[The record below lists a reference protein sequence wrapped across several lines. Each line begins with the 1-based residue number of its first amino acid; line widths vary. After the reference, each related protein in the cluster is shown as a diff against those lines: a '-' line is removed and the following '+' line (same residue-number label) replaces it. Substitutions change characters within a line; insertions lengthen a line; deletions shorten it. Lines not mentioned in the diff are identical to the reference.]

1 MNDLIYAL
9 ATPVG
14 GAIAVVRLSG
24 TGAKKLLYTVFTGRG
39 APREMAYGRI
49 VNEAGE
55 PLDQAMAAFFPAPRS
70 YTGED
75 MAELYLH
82 GGQTTVRRVL
92 ALLGRHARGARPG
105 EFTERAFLN
114 GKLDLAQ
121 AEAVMDLINAGAE
134 RSANSALA
142 QLTGRL
148 SERIAAVE
156 AQLLDALSGLEAAID
171 YPEELEDDVTSALPG
186 VLAATEAELAA
197 LIGAGLSGRVL
208 REGARVALIAGPS
221 SSGKTTFAHR
231 LIIALRAL
239 GLRPMK
245 LSLDD
250 YYRDRA
256 ELPLEEDGR
265 PDLERLDTLDVPLL
279 DEHLVRLLQGEAV
292 EAPEFDFV
300 RGVRAERTHTIRVA
314 ADQPIVIEGIHG
326 LNDMLTEAIPAKQ
339 KRKIYISAL
348 TQLNMDDYTPIP
360 SSDNRLYRRIVR
372 DMQFRGKS
380 AEESL
385 LLWPSVRK
393 GEAKN
398 IFAFQENAD
407 YYFNSAMLYELAA
420 LRKLVEPALAA
431 IESNSP
437 VYLEAKRLLR
447 FIQYF
452 LPMDDRYIPNDS
464 ILQEFLGGSIFNI

>member
-186 VLAATEAELAA
+186 VLAAAEAELAA

-208 REGARVALIAGPS
+208 REGARVALIGRPNAGKS
-221 SSGKTTFAHR
+221 SLLNALAGAERAIVTQFAGTT
-231 LIIALRAL
+231 
-239 GLRPMK
+239 
-245 LSLDD
+245 
-250 YYRDRA
+250 RDV
-256 ELPLEEDGR
+256 LEEAVSMDGIPVTLFDTAGIR
-265 PDLERLDTLDVPLL
+265 AADDPVERI
-279 DEHLVRLLQGEAV
+279 GV
-292 EAPEFDFV
+292 ERA
-300 RGVRAERTHTIRVA
+300 RRAAERADLLLLCFDA
-314 ADQPIVIEGIHG
+314 AAPLSEEDEALLAETAGRSRLAVCCKGDLPALWEAETLSPYGIE
-326 LNDMLTEAIPAKQ
+326 
-339 KRKIYISAL
+339 AL
-348 TQLNMDDYTPIP
+348 A
-360 SSDNRLYRRIVR
+360 V
-372 DMQFRGKS
+372 S
-380 AEESL
+380 AET
-385 LLWPSVRK
+385 
-393 GEAKN
+393 GEG
-398 IFAFQENAD
+398 
-407 YYFNSAMLYELAA
+407 LAA
-420 LRKLVEPALAA
+420 LRRAIAASIAPAAESALVTNARHIEALQRAAASVSDAEKSAGGTEPELVATDLREALAA
-431 IESNSP
+431 LGQITGREASADLIE
-437 VYLEAKRLLR
+437 R
-447 FIQYF
+447 
-452 LPMDDRYIPNDS
+452 
-464 ILQEFLGGSIFNI
+464 IFSKFCVGK

>member
-186 VLAATEAELAA
+186 VLAAAEAELAA

-208 REGARVALIAGPS
+208 REGARVALIGRPNAGKS
-221 SSGKTTFAHR
+221 SLLNALAGAERAIVTQFAGTT
-231 LIIALRAL
+231 
-239 GLRPMK
+239 
-245 LSLDD
+245 
-250 YYRDRA
+250 RDV
-256 ELPLEEDGR
+256 LEEAVSMDGIPVTLFDTAGIR
-265 PDLERLDTLDVPLL
+265 AADDPVERI
-279 DEHLVRLLQGEAV
+279 GV
-292 EAPEFDFV
+292 ERA
-300 RGVRAERTHTIRVA
+300 RRAAERADLLLLCFDA
-314 ADQPIVIEGIHG
+314 AAPLSEEDEALLAETAGRSRLAVCCKGDLPALWEAEALSPYGIE
-326 LNDMLTEAIPAKQ
+326 
-339 KRKIYISAL
+339 AL
-348 TQLNMDDYTPIP
+348 A
-360 SSDNRLYRRIVR
+360 V
-372 DMQFRGKS
+372 S
-380 AEESL
+380 AET
-385 LLWPSVRK
+385 
-393 GEAKN
+393 GEG
-398 IFAFQENAD
+398 
-407 YYFNSAMLYELAA
+407 LAA
-420 LRKLVEPALAA
+420 LRRAIAARIAPAAESALVTNARHIEALQRATASVSDAEKSAGGTEPELVATDLREALAA
-431 IESNSP
+431 LGQITGREASADLIE
-437 VYLEAKRLLR
+437 R
-447 FIQYF
+447 
-452 LPMDDRYIPNDS
+452 
-464 ILQEFLGGSIFNI
+464 IFSKFCVGK

>member
-186 VLAATEAELAA
+186 VLAAAEAELAA

-208 REGARVALIAGPS
+208 REGARVALIGRPNAGKS
-221 SSGKTTFAHR
+221 SLLNALAGAERAIVTQFAGTT
-231 LIIALRAL
+231 
-239 GLRPMK
+239 
-245 LSLDD
+245 
-250 YYRDRA
+250 RDV
-256 ELPLEEDGR
+256 LEEAVSMDGIPVTLFDTAGIR
-265 PDLERLDTLDVPLL
+265 AADDPVERI
-279 DEHLVRLLQGEAV
+279 GV
-292 EAPEFDFV
+292 ERA
-300 RGVRAERTHTIRVA
+300 RRAAERADLLLLCFDA
-314 ADQPIVIEGIHG
+314 AAPLSEEDEALLAETAGRSRLAVCCKGDLPALWEAEALSPYGIE
-326 LNDMLTEAIPAKQ
+326 
-339 KRKIYISAL
+339 AL
-348 TQLNMDDYTPIP
+348 A
-360 SSDNRLYRRIVR
+360 V
-372 DMQFRGKS
+372 S
-380 AEESL
+380 AET
-385 LLWPSVRK
+385 
-393 GEAKN
+393 GEG
-398 IFAFQENAD
+398 
-407 YYFNSAMLYELAA
+407 LAA
-420 LRKLVEPALAA
+420 LRRAIAARIAPAAESALVTNARHIEALQRAAASVSDAEKSAGGTEPELVATDLREAIAALGQITGREASA
-431 IESNSP
+431 DLIE
-437 VYLEAKRLLR
+437 R
-447 FIQYF
+447 
-452 LPMDDRYIPNDS
+452 
-464 ILQEFLGGSIFNI
+464 IFSKFCVGK

>member
-24 TGAKKLLYTVFTGRG
+24 TGAKKLLCTVFTGRG

-55 PLDQAMAAFFPAPRS
+55 PLDQVMAAFFPAPRS

-186 VLAATEAELAA
+186 VLAAAEAELAA

-208 REGARVALIAGPS
+208 REGARVALIGRPNAGKS
-221 SSGKTTFAHR
+221 SLLNALAGAERAIVTQFAGTT
-231 LIIALRAL
+231 
-239 GLRPMK
+239 
-245 LSLDD
+245 
-250 YYRDRA
+250 RDV
-256 ELPLEEDGR
+256 LEEAVSMDGIPVTLFDTAGIR
-265 PDLERLDTLDVPLL
+265 AADDPVERI
-279 DEHLVRLLQGEAV
+279 GV
-292 EAPEFDFV
+292 ERA
-300 RGVRAERTHTIRVA
+300 RRAAERADLLLLCFDA
-314 ADQPIVIEGIHG
+314 AAPLSEEDEALLAETAGRSRLAVCCKGDLPALWEAEALSPYGIE
-326 LNDMLTEAIPAKQ
+326 
-339 KRKIYISAL
+339 AL
-348 TQLNMDDYTPIP
+348 A
-360 SSDNRLYRRIVR
+360 V
-372 DMQFRGKS
+372 S
-380 AEESL
+380 AET
-385 LLWPSVRK
+385 
-393 GEAKN
+393 GEG
-398 IFAFQENAD
+398 
-407 YYFNSAMLYELAA
+407 LAA
-420 LRKLVEPALAA
+420 LRRAIAARIAPAAESALVTNARHIEALQRAAASVSDAEKSAGGTEPELVATDLREALAA
-431 IESNSP
+431 LGQITGREASADLIE
-437 VYLEAKRLLR
+437 R
-447 FIQYF
+447 
-452 LPMDDRYIPNDS
+452 
-464 ILQEFLGGSIFNI
+464 IFSKFCVGK

>member
-186 VLAATEAELAA
+186 VLAAAEAELAA
-197 LIGAGLSGRVL
+197 LIGTGLSGRVL
-208 REGARVALIAGPS
+208 REGARVALIGRPNAGKS
-221 SSGKTTFAHR
+221 SLLNALAGAERAIVTQFAGTT
-231 LIIALRAL
+231 
-239 GLRPMK
+239 
-245 LSLDD
+245 
-250 YYRDRA
+250 RDV
-256 ELPLEEDGR
+256 LEEAVSMDGIPVTLFDTAGIR
-265 PDLERLDTLDVPLL
+265 AADDPVERI
-279 DEHLVRLLQGEAV
+279 GV
-292 EAPEFDFV
+292 ERA
-300 RGVRAERTHTIRVA
+300 RRAAERADLLLLCFDA
-314 ADQPIVIEGIHG
+314 AAPLSEEDEALLAETAGRSRLAVCCKGDLPALWEAEALSPYGIE
-326 LNDMLTEAIPAKQ
+326 
-339 KRKIYISAL
+339 AL
-348 TQLNMDDYTPIP
+348 A
-360 SSDNRLYRRIVR
+360 V
-372 DMQFRGKS
+372 S
-380 AEESL
+380 AET
-385 LLWPSVRK
+385 
-393 GEAKN
+393 GEG
-398 IFAFQENAD
+398 
-407 YYFNSAMLYELAA
+407 LAA
-420 LRKLVEPALAA
+420 LRRAIAARIAPAAESALVTNARHIEALQRAAASVSDAEKSAGGTEPELVATDLREALAA
-431 IESNSP
+431 LGQITGREASADLIE
-437 VYLEAKRLLR
+437 R
-447 FIQYF
+447 
-452 LPMDDRYIPNDS
+452 
-464 ILQEFLGGSIFNI
+464 IFSKFCVGK

>member
-92 ALLGRHARGARPG
+92 ALLGRQARGARPG

-186 VLAATEAELAA
+186 VLAAAEAELAA
-197 LIGAGLSGRVL
+197 LIGTGLSGRVL
-208 REGARVALIAGPS
+208 REGARVALIGRPNAGKS
-221 SSGKTTFAHR
+221 SLLNALAGAERAIVTQFAGTT
-231 LIIALRAL
+231 
-239 GLRPMK
+239 
-245 LSLDD
+245 
-250 YYRDRA
+250 RDV
-256 ELPLEEDGR
+256 LEEAVSMDGIPVTLFDTAGIR
-265 PDLERLDTLDVPLL
+265 AADDPVERIGVERARRAAERADLLLLCFDAAAPLSEEDEALLAETAGRSRLAVCCKGDLPALWEAEAL
-279 DEHLVRLLQGEAV
+279 SPYGIEAV
-292 EAPEFDFV
+292 AV
-300 RGVRAERTHTIRVA
+300 
-314 ADQPIVIEGIHG
+314 
-326 LNDMLTEAIPAKQ
+326 
-339 KRKIYISAL
+339 
-348 TQLNMDDYTPIP
+348 
-360 SSDNRLYRRIVR
+360 
-372 DMQFRGKS
+372 S
-380 AEESL
+380 AET
-385 LLWPSVRK
+385 
-393 GEAKN
+393 GEG
-398 IFAFQENAD
+398 
-407 YYFNSAMLYELAA
+407 LAA
-420 LRKLVEPALAA
+420 LRRAIAARIAPAAESALVTNARHIEALQRAAASVADAEKSAGGTEPELVATDLREALAA
-431 IESNSP
+431 LGQITGREASADLIE
-437 VYLEAKRLLR
+437 R
-447 FIQYF
+447 
-452 LPMDDRYIPNDS
+452 
-464 ILQEFLGGSIFNI
+464 IFSKFCVGK

>member
-24 TGAKKLLYTVFTGRG
+24 TGAKELLHTVFTGCG

-186 VLAATEAELAA
+186 VLAAAEAELAA
-197 LIGAGLSGRVL
+197 LIGRPNAGKSSLL
-208 REGARVALIAGPS
+208 NALAGAERAIVTQFAG
-221 SSGKTTFAHR
+221 TT
-231 LIIALRAL
+231 
-239 GLRPMK
+239 
-245 LSLDD
+245 
-250 YYRDRA
+250 RDV
-256 ELPLEEDGR
+256 LEEAVSMDGIPVTLFDTAGIR
-265 PDLERLDTLDVPLL
+265 AADDPVERIGVERARRAAERADLLLLCFDAAAPLSEEDEALLAETAGRSRLAVCCKGDLPALWEAEAL
-279 DEHLVRLLQGEAV
+279 SPYGIEAV
-292 EAPEFDFV
+292 AV
-300 RGVRAERTHTIRVA
+300 
-314 ADQPIVIEGIHG
+314 
-326 LNDMLTEAIPAKQ
+326 
-339 KRKIYISAL
+339 
-348 TQLNMDDYTPIP
+348 
-360 SSDNRLYRRIVR
+360 
-372 DMQFRGKS
+372 S
-380 AEESL
+380 AET
-385 LLWPSVRK
+385 
-393 GEAKN
+393 GEG
-398 IFAFQENAD
+398 
-407 YYFNSAMLYELAA
+407 LAA
-420 LRKLVEPALAA
+420 LRRAIAARIAPAAESALVTNARHIEALQRAAASVADAEKSAGGTEPALVATDLREALAA
-431 IESNSP
+431 LGQITGREASADLIE
-437 VYLEAKRLLR
+437 R
-447 FIQYF
+447 
-452 LPMDDRYIPNDS
+452 
-464 ILQEFLGGSIFNI
+464 IFSKFCVGK

>member
-1 MNDLIYAL
+1 VNDLIYAL

-186 VLAATEAELAA
+186 VLAAAEAELAA

-208 REGARVALIAGPS
+208 REGARVALIGRPNAGKS
-221 SSGKTTFAHR
+221 SLLNALAGAERAIVTQFAGTT
-231 LIIALRAL
+231 
-239 GLRPMK
+239 
-245 LSLDD
+245 
-250 YYRDRA
+250 RDV
-256 ELPLEEDGR
+256 LEEAVSMDGIPVTLFDTAGIR
-265 PDLERLDTLDVPLL
+265 AADDPVERI
-279 DEHLVRLLQGEAV
+279 GV
-292 EAPEFDFV
+292 ERA
-300 RGVRAERTHTIRVA
+300 RRAAERADLLLLCFDA
-314 ADQPIVIEGIHG
+314 AAPLSEEDEALLAETAGRSRLAVCCKGDLPALWEAEALSPYGIE
-326 LNDMLTEAIPAKQ
+326 
-339 KRKIYISAL
+339 AL
-348 TQLNMDDYTPIP
+348 A
-360 SSDNRLYRRIVR
+360 V
-372 DMQFRGKS
+372 S
-380 AEESL
+380 AET
-385 LLWPSVRK
+385 
-393 GEAKN
+393 GEG
-398 IFAFQENAD
+398 
-407 YYFNSAMLYELAA
+407 LAA
-420 LRKLVEPALAA
+420 LRRAIAASIAPAAESALVTNARHIEALQRAAASVSDAEKSAGGTEPELVATDLREALAA
-431 IESNSP
+431 LGQITGREASADLIE
-437 VYLEAKRLLR
+437 R
-447 FIQYF
+447 
-452 LPMDDRYIPNDS
+452 
-464 ILQEFLGGSIFNI
+464 IFSKFCVGK

>member
-24 TGAKKLLYTVFTGRG
+24 TGAKELLHTVFTGRG

-186 VLAATEAELAA
+186 VLAAAEAELAA

-208 REGARVALIAGPS
+208 REGARVALIGRPNAGKS
-221 SSGKTTFAHR
+221 SLLNALAGAERAIVTQFAGTT
-231 LIIALRAL
+231 
-239 GLRPMK
+239 
-245 LSLDD
+245 
-250 YYRDRA
+250 RDV
-256 ELPLEEDGR
+256 LEEAVSMDGIPVTLFDTAGIRAADDPVERIGVER
-265 PDLERLDTLDVPLL
+265 PLSEEDEALLAETAGRSRLAVCCKDDLPALWEAEALSPY
-279 DEHLVRLLQGEAV
+279 GIEAV
-292 EAPEFDFV
+292 AV
-300 RGVRAERTHTIRVA
+300 
-314 ADQPIVIEGIHG
+314 
-326 LNDMLTEAIPAKQ
+326 
-339 KRKIYISAL
+339 
-348 TQLNMDDYTPIP
+348 
-360 SSDNRLYRRIVR
+360 
-372 DMQFRGKS
+372 S
-380 AEESL
+380 AET
-385 LLWPSVRK
+385 
-393 GEAKN
+393 GEG
-398 IFAFQENAD
+398 
-407 YYFNSAMLYELAA
+407 LAA
-420 LRKLVEPALAA
+420 LRRAIAARIAPAAESALVTNARHIEALQRAAASVADAEKSAGGTEPELVATDLREALAA
-431 IESNSP
+431 LGQITGREASADLIE
-437 VYLEAKRLLR
+437 R
-447 FIQYF
+447 
-452 LPMDDRYIPNDS
+452 
-464 ILQEFLGGSIFNI
+464 IFSKFCVGK

>member
-186 VLAATEAELAA
+186 VLAAAEAELAA

-208 REGARVALIAGPS
+208 REGARVVLIGRPNAGKSSLLNALAGAERAIVTQFA
-221 SSGKTTFAHR
+221 GTT
-231 LIIALRAL
+231 
-239 GLRPMK
+239 
-245 LSLDD
+245 
-250 YYRDRA
+250 RDV
-256 ELPLEEDGR
+256 LEEAVSMDGIPVTLFDTAGIR
-265 PDLERLDTLDVPLL
+265 AADDPVERI
-279 DEHLVRLLQGEAV
+279 GV
-292 EAPEFDFV
+292 ERA
-300 RGVRAERTHTIRVA
+300 RRAAERADLLLLCFDA
-314 ADQPIVIEGIHG
+314 AAPLSEEDEALLAETAGRSRLAVCCKGDLPALWEAEALSPYGIE
-326 LNDMLTEAIPAKQ
+326 
-339 KRKIYISAL
+339 AL
-348 TQLNMDDYTPIP
+348 A
-360 SSDNRLYRRIVR
+360 V
-372 DMQFRGKS
+372 S
-380 AEESL
+380 AET
-385 LLWPSVRK
+385 
-393 GEAKN
+393 GEG
-398 IFAFQENAD
+398 
-407 YYFNSAMLYELAA
+407 LAA
-420 LRKLVEPALAA
+420 LRRAIAARIAPAAESALVTNARHIEALQRAAASVADAEKSAGGTEPELVATDLREALAA
-431 IESNSP
+431 LGQITGREASADLIE
-437 VYLEAKRLLR
+437 R
-447 FIQYF
+447 
-452 LPMDDRYIPNDS
+452 
-464 ILQEFLGGSIFNI
+464 IFSKFCVGK

>member
-1 MNDLIYAL
+1 VNDLIYAL

-156 AQLLDALSGLEAAID
+156 AQLLDALSGLETAID

-186 VLAATEAELAA
+186 VLAAAEAELAA

-208 REGARVALIAGPS
+208 REGARVALIGRPNAGKS
-221 SSGKTTFAHR
+221 SLLNALAGAERAIVTQFAGTT
-231 LIIALRAL
+231 
-239 GLRPMK
+239 
-245 LSLDD
+245 
-250 YYRDRA
+250 RDV
-256 ELPLEEDGR
+256 LEEAVSMDGIPVTLFDTAGIR
-265 PDLERLDTLDVPLL
+265 AADDPVERI
-279 DEHLVRLLQGEAV
+279 GV
-292 EAPEFDFV
+292 ERA
-300 RGVRAERTHTIRVA
+300 RRAAERADLLLLCFDA
-314 ADQPIVIEGIHG
+314 AAPLSEEDEALLAETAGRSRLAVCCKGDLPALWEAEALSPYGIE
-326 LNDMLTEAIPAKQ
+326 
-339 KRKIYISAL
+339 AL
-348 TQLNMDDYTPIP
+348 A
-360 SSDNRLYRRIVR
+360 V
-372 DMQFRGKS
+372 S
-380 AEESL
+380 AET
-385 LLWPSVRK
+385 
-393 GEAKN
+393 GEG
-398 IFAFQENAD
+398 
-407 YYFNSAMLYELAA
+407 LAA
-420 LRKLVEPALAA
+420 LRRAIAARIAPAAESALVTNARHIEALQRAAASVSDAEKSAGGTEPELVATDLREALAA
-431 IESNSP
+431 LGQITGREASADLIE
-437 VYLEAKRLLR
+437 R
-447 FIQYF
+447 
-452 LPMDDRYIPNDS
+452 
-464 ILQEFLGGSIFNI
+464 IFSKFCVGK

>member
-92 ALLGRHARGARPG
+92 ALLGHHARGARPG

-186 VLAATEAELAA
+186 VLAAAEAELAA

-208 REGARVALIAGPS
+208 REGARVALIGRPNAGKS
-221 SSGKTTFAHR
+221 SLLNALAGAERAIVTQFAGTT
-231 LIIALRAL
+231 
-239 GLRPMK
+239 
-245 LSLDD
+245 
-250 YYRDRA
+250 RDV
-256 ELPLEEDGR
+256 LEEAVSMDGIPVTLFDTAGIR
-265 PDLERLDTLDVPLL
+265 AADDPVERI
-279 DEHLVRLLQGEAV
+279 GV
-292 EAPEFDFV
+292 ERA
-300 RGVRAERTHTIRVA
+300 RRAAERADLLLLCFDA
-314 ADQPIVIEGIHG
+314 AAPLSEEDEALLAETAGRSRLAVCCKGDLPALWEAEALSPYGIE
-326 LNDMLTEAIPAKQ
+326 
-339 KRKIYISAL
+339 AL
-348 TQLNMDDYTPIP
+348 A
-360 SSDNRLYRRIVR
+360 V
-372 DMQFRGKS
+372 S
-380 AEESL
+380 AET
-385 LLWPSVRK
+385 
-393 GEAKN
+393 GEG
-398 IFAFQENAD
+398 
-407 YYFNSAMLYELAA
+407 LAA
-420 LRKLVEPALAA
+420 LRRAIAARIAPAAESALVTNARHIEALQRAAASVSDAEKSAGGTEPELVATDLREALAA
-431 IESNSP
+431 LGQITGREASADLIE
-437 VYLEAKRLLR
+437 R
-447 FIQYF
+447 
-452 LPMDDRYIPNDS
+452 
-464 ILQEFLGGSIFNI
+464 IFSKFCVGK

>member
-1 MNDLIYAL
+1 VNDLIYAL

-208 REGARVALIAGPS
+208 REGARVALIGRPNAGKS
-221 SSGKTTFAHR
+221 SLLNALAGAERAIVTQFAGTT
-231 LIIALRAL
+231 
-239 GLRPMK
+239 
-245 LSLDD
+245 
-250 YYRDRA
+250 RDV
-256 ELPLEEDGR
+256 LEEAVSMDGIPVTLFDTAGIR
-265 PDLERLDTLDVPLL
+265 AADDPVERI
-279 DEHLVRLLQGEAV
+279 GV
-292 EAPEFDFV
+292 ERA
-300 RGVRAERTHTIRVA
+300 RRAAERADLLLLCFDA
-314 ADQPIVIEGIHG
+314 AAPLSEEDEALLAETAGRSRLAVCCKGDLPALWEAEALSPYGIE
-326 LNDMLTEAIPAKQ
+326 
-339 KRKIYISAL
+339 AL
-348 TQLNMDDYTPIP
+348 A
-360 SSDNRLYRRIVR
+360 V
-372 DMQFRGKS
+372 S
-380 AEESL
+380 AET
-385 LLWPSVRK
+385 
-393 GEAKN
+393 GEG
-398 IFAFQENAD
+398 
-407 YYFNSAMLYELAA
+407 LAA
-420 LRKLVEPALAA
+420 LRRAIAARIAPAAESALVTNARHIEALQRAAASVSDAEKSAGGTEPELVATDLREALAA
-431 IESNSP
+431 LGQITGREASADLIE
-437 VYLEAKRLLR
+437 R
-447 FIQYF
+447 
-452 LPMDDRYIPNDS
+452 
-464 ILQEFLGGSIFNI
+464 IFSKFCVGK

>member
-208 REGARVALIAGPS
+208 REGARVALIGRPNAGKS
-221 SSGKTTFAHR
+221 SLLNALAGAERAIVTQFAGTT
-231 LIIALRAL
+231 
-239 GLRPMK
+239 
-245 LSLDD
+245 
-250 YYRDRA
+250 RDV
-256 ELPLEEDGR
+256 LEEAVSMDGIPVTLFDTAGIR
-265 PDLERLDTLDVPLL
+265 AADDPVERI
-279 DEHLVRLLQGEAV
+279 GV
-292 EAPEFDFV
+292 ERA
-300 RGVRAERTHTIRVA
+300 RRAAERADLLLLCFDA
-314 ADQPIVIEGIHG
+314 AAPLSEEDEALLAETAGRSRLAVCCKGDLPALWEAEALSPYGIE
-326 LNDMLTEAIPAKQ
+326 
-339 KRKIYISAL
+339 AL
-348 TQLNMDDYTPIP
+348 A
-360 SSDNRLYRRIVR
+360 V
-372 DMQFRGKS
+372 S
-380 AEESL
+380 AET
-385 LLWPSVRK
+385 
-393 GEAKN
+393 GEG
-398 IFAFQENAD
+398 
-407 YYFNSAMLYELAA
+407 LAA
-420 LRKLVEPALAA
+420 LRRAIAASIAPAAESALVTNARHIEALQRAAASVSDAEKSAGGTEPELVATDLREALAA
-431 IESNSP
+431 LGQITGREASADLIE
-437 VYLEAKRLLR
+437 R
-447 FIQYF
+447 
-452 LPMDDRYIPNDS
+452 
-464 ILQEFLGGSIFNI
+464 IFSKFCVGK

>member
-186 VLAATEAELAA
+186 VLAAAEAELAA

-208 REGARVALIAGPS
+208 REGARVALIGRPNAGKS
-221 SSGKTTFAHR
+221 SLLNALAGAERAIVTQFAGTT
-231 LIIALRAL
+231 
-239 GLRPMK
+239 
-245 LSLDD
+245 
-250 YYRDRA
+250 RDV
-256 ELPLEEDGR
+256 LEEAVSMDGIPVTLFDTAGIR
-265 PDLERLDTLDVPLL
+265 AADDPVERIGVERARRAAERADLLLLCFDAAAPLSEEDEALLAEILKDLEGDAT
-279 DEHLVRLLQGEAV
+279 
-292 EAPEFDFV
+292 
-300 RGVRAERTHTIRVA
+300 
-314 ADQPIVIEGIHG
+314 
-326 LNDMLTEAIPAKQ
+326 
-339 KRKIYISAL
+339 
-348 TQLNMDDYTPIP
+348 
-360 SSDNRLYRRIVR
+360 
-372 DMQFRGKS
+372 
-380 AEESL
+380 
-385 LLWPSVRK
+385 
-393 GEAKN
+393 
-398 IFAFQENAD
+398 
-407 YYFNSAMLYELAA
+407 
-420 LRKLVEPALAA
+420 
-431 IESNSP
+431 
-437 VYLEAKRLLR
+437 
-447 FIQYF
+447 
-452 LPMDDRYIPNDS
+452 
-464 ILQEFLGGSIFNI
+464 

>member
-148 SERIAAVE
+148 SERIAALE

-186 VLAATEAELAA
+186 VLAAAEAELAA

-208 REGARVALIAGPS
+208 REGARVALIGRPNAGKS
-221 SSGKTTFAHR
+221 SLLNALAGAERAIVTQFAGTT
-231 LIIALRAL
+231 
-239 GLRPMK
+239 
-245 LSLDD
+245 
-250 YYRDRA
+250 RDV
-256 ELPLEEDGR
+256 LEEAVSMDGIPVTLFDTAGIR
-265 PDLERLDTLDVPLL
+265 AADDPVERI
-279 DEHLVRLLQGEAV
+279 GV
-292 EAPEFDFV
+292 ERA
-300 RGVRAERTHTIRVA
+300 RRAAERADLLLLCFDA
-314 ADQPIVIEGIHG
+314 AAPLSEEDEALLAETAGRSRLAVCCKGDLPALWEAEALSPYGIE
-326 LNDMLTEAIPAKQ
+326 
-339 KRKIYISAL
+339 AL
-348 TQLNMDDYTPIP
+348 A
-360 SSDNRLYRRIVR
+360 V
-372 DMQFRGKS
+372 S
-380 AEESL
+380 AET
-385 LLWPSVRK
+385 
-393 GEAKN
+393 GEG
-398 IFAFQENAD
+398 
-407 YYFNSAMLYELAA
+407 LAA
-420 LRKLVEPALAA
+420 LRRAIAASIAPAAESALVTNARHIEALQRAAASVSDAEKSAGGTEPELVATDLREALAA
-431 IESNSP
+431 LGQITGREASADLIE
-437 VYLEAKRLLR
+437 R
-447 FIQYF
+447 
-452 LPMDDRYIPNDS
+452 
-464 ILQEFLGGSIFNI
+464 IFSKFCVGK

>member
-24 TGAKKLLYTVFTGRG
+24 TGAKELLHTVFTGRG

-186 VLAATEAELAA
+186 VLAAAEAELAA
-197 LIGAGLSGRVL
+197 LIGRPNAGKSSLL
-208 REGARVALIAGPS
+208 NALAGAERAIVTPFAG
-221 SSGKTTFAHR
+221 TT
-231 LIIALRAL
+231 
-239 GLRPMK
+239 
-245 LSLDD
+245 
-250 YYRDRA
+250 RDV
-256 ELPLEEDGR
+256 LEEAVSMDGIPVTLFDTAGIR
-265 PDLERLDTLDVPLL
+265 AADDPVERIGVERARRAAERADLLLLCFDAAAPLSEEDEALLAETAGRSRLAVCCKDDLPALWEAEAL
-279 DEHLVRLLQGEAV
+279 SPYGIEAV
-292 EAPEFDFV
+292 AV
-300 RGVRAERTHTIRVA
+300 
-314 ADQPIVIEGIHG
+314 
-326 LNDMLTEAIPAKQ
+326 
-339 KRKIYISAL
+339 
-348 TQLNMDDYTPIP
+348 
-360 SSDNRLYRRIVR
+360 
-372 DMQFRGKS
+372 S
-380 AEESL
+380 AET
-385 LLWPSVRK
+385 
-393 GEAKN
+393 GEG
-398 IFAFQENAD
+398 
-407 YYFNSAMLYELAA
+407 LAA
-420 LRKLVEPALAA
+420 LRRAIAARIAPAAESALVTNARHIEALQRAAASVADAEKSAGGTEPELVATDLREALAA
-431 IESNSP
+431 LGQITGREASADLIE
-437 VYLEAKRLLR
+437 R
-447 FIQYF
+447 
-452 LPMDDRYIPNDS
+452 
-464 ILQEFLGGSIFNI
+464 IFSKFCVGK

>member
-186 VLAATEAELAA
+186 VLAAAEAELAA

-208 REGARVALIAGPS
+208 REGARVALIGRPNAGKS
-221 SSGKTTFAHR
+221 SLLNALAGAERAIVTQFAGTT
-231 LIIALRAL
+231 
-239 GLRPMK
+239 
-245 LSLDD
+245 
-250 YYRDRA
+250 RDV
-256 ELPLEEDGR
+256 LEEAVSMDGIPVTLFDTAGIR
-265 PDLERLDTLDVPLL
+265 AADDPVERI
-279 DEHLVRLLQGEAV
+279 GV
-292 EAPEFDFV
+292 ERA
-300 RGVRAERTHTIRVA
+300 RRAAERADLLLLCFDA
-314 ADQPIVIEGIHG
+314 AAPLSEEDEALLAETAGRSRLAVCCKGDLPALWEAEALSPYGIE
-326 LNDMLTEAIPAKQ
+326 
-339 KRKIYISAL
+339 AL
-348 TQLNMDDYTPIP
+348 A
-360 SSDNRLYRRIVR
+360 V
-372 DMQFRGKS
+372 S
-380 AEESL
+380 AET
-385 LLWPSVRK
+385 
-393 GEAKN
+393 GEG
-398 IFAFQENAD
+398 
-407 YYFNSAMLYELAA
+407 LAA
-420 LRKLVEPALAA
+420 LRRAIAASIAPATESALVTNARHIEALQRAAASVSDAEKSAGGTEPELVATDLREALAA
-431 IESNSP
+431 LGQITGREASADLIE
-437 VYLEAKRLLR
+437 R
-447 FIQYF
+447 
-452 LPMDDRYIPNDS
+452 
-464 ILQEFLGGSIFNI
+464 IFSKFCVGK

>member
-55 PLDQAMAAFFPAPRS
+55 PLDQVMAAFFPAPRS

-186 VLAATEAELAA
+186 VLAAAEAELAA

-208 REGARVALIAGPS
+208 REGARVALIGRPNAGKS
-221 SSGKTTFAHR
+221 SLLNALAGAERAIVTQFAGTT
-231 LIIALRAL
+231 
-239 GLRPMK
+239 
-245 LSLDD
+245 
-250 YYRDRA
+250 RDV
-256 ELPLEEDGR
+256 LEEAVSMDGIPVTLFDTAGIR
-265 PDLERLDTLDVPLL
+265 AADDPVERI
-279 DEHLVRLLQGEAV
+279 GV
-292 EAPEFDFV
+292 ERA
-300 RGVRAERTHTIRVA
+300 RRAAERADLLLLCFDA
-314 ADQPIVIEGIHG
+314 AAPLSEEDEALLAETAGRSRLAVCCKGDLPALWEAEALSPYGIE
-326 LNDMLTEAIPAKQ
+326 
-339 KRKIYISAL
+339 AL
-348 TQLNMDDYTPIP
+348 A
-360 SSDNRLYRRIVR
+360 V
-372 DMQFRGKS
+372 S
-380 AEESL
+380 AET
-385 LLWPSVRK
+385 
-393 GEAKN
+393 GEG
-398 IFAFQENAD
+398 
-407 YYFNSAMLYELAA
+407 LAA
-420 LRKLVEPALAA
+420 LRRAIAARIAPAAESALVTNARHIEALQRAAASVSDAEKSAGGTEPELVATDLREALAA
-431 IESNSP
+431 LGQITGREASADLIE
-437 VYLEAKRLLR
+437 R
-447 FIQYF
+447 
-452 LPMDDRYIPNDS
+452 
-464 ILQEFLGGSIFNI
+464 IFSKFCVGK

>member
-1 MNDLIYAL
+1 VNDLIYAL

-186 VLAATEAELAA
+186 VLAAAEAELAA

-208 REGARVALIAGPS
+208 REGARVALIGRPNAGKS
-221 SSGKTTFAHR
+221 SLLNALAGAERAIVTQFAGTT
-231 LIIALRAL
+231 
-239 GLRPMK
+239 
-245 LSLDD
+245 
-250 YYRDRA
+250 RDV
-256 ELPLEEDGR
+256 LEEAVSMDGIPVTLFDTAGIR
-265 PDLERLDTLDVPLL
+265 AADDPVERIGVERARRAAERADLLLLCFDAAAPLSEEDEALLAETAGRSRLAVCCKDDLPALWEAEAL
-279 DEHLVRLLQGEAV
+279 SPYGIEAV
-292 EAPEFDFV
+292 AV
-300 RGVRAERTHTIRVA
+300 
-314 ADQPIVIEGIHG
+314 
-326 LNDMLTEAIPAKQ
+326 
-339 KRKIYISAL
+339 
-348 TQLNMDDYTPIP
+348 
-360 SSDNRLYRRIVR
+360 
-372 DMQFRGKS
+372 S
-380 AEESL
+380 AET
-385 LLWPSVRK
+385 
-393 GEAKN
+393 GEG
-398 IFAFQENAD
+398 
-407 YYFNSAMLYELAA
+407 LAA
-420 LRKLVEPALAA
+420 LRRAIAARIAPAAESALVTNARHIEALQRAAASVADAEKSAGGTEPELVATDLREALAA
-431 IESNSP
+431 LGQITGREASADLIE
-437 VYLEAKRLLR
+437 R
-447 FIQYF
+447 
-452 LPMDDRYIPNDS
+452 
-464 ILQEFLGGSIFNI
+464 IFSKFCVGK

>member
-55 PLDQAMAAFFPAPRS
+55 PLDQVMAAFFPAPRS

-186 VLAATEAELAA
+186 VLAAAEAELEA

-208 REGARVALIAGPS
+208 REGARVALIGRPNAGKS
-221 SSGKTTFAHR
+221 SLLNALAGAERAIVTQFAGTT
-231 LIIALRAL
+231 
-239 GLRPMK
+239 
-245 LSLDD
+245 
-250 YYRDRA
+250 RDV
-256 ELPLEEDGR
+256 LEEAVSMDGIPVTLFDTAGIR
-265 PDLERLDTLDVPLL
+265 AADDPVERI
-279 DEHLVRLLQGEAV
+279 GV
-292 EAPEFDFV
+292 ERA
-300 RGVRAERTHTIRVA
+300 RRAAERADLLLLCFDA
-314 ADQPIVIEGIHG
+314 AAPLSEEDEALLAETAGRSRLAVCCKGDLPALWEAEALSPYGIE
-326 LNDMLTEAIPAKQ
+326 
-339 KRKIYISAL
+339 AL
-348 TQLNMDDYTPIP
+348 A
-360 SSDNRLYRRIVR
+360 V
-372 DMQFRGKS
+372 S
-380 AEESL
+380 AET
-385 LLWPSVRK
+385 
-393 GEAKN
+393 GEG
-398 IFAFQENAD
+398 
-407 YYFNSAMLYELAA
+407 LAA
-420 LRKLVEPALAA
+420 LRRAIAARIAPAAESALVTNARHIEALQRAAASVSDAEKSAGGTEPELVATDLREALAA
-431 IESNSP
+431 LGQITGREASADLIE
-437 VYLEAKRLLR
+437 R
-447 FIQYF
+447 
-452 LPMDDRYIPNDS
+452 
-464 ILQEFLGGSIFNI
+464 IFSKFCVGK

>member
-1 MNDLIYAL
+1 MNDLIYAR

-186 VLAATEAELAA
+186 VLAAAEAELAA

-208 REGARVALIAGPS
+208 REGARVAPIGRPNAGKS
-221 SSGKTTFAHR
+221 SLLNALAGAERAIVTQFAGTT
-231 LIIALRAL
+231 
-239 GLRPMK
+239 
-245 LSLDD
+245 
-250 YYRDRA
+250 RDV
-256 ELPLEEDGR
+256 LEEAVSMDGIPVTLFDTAGIR
-265 PDLERLDTLDVPLL
+265 AADDPVERI
-279 DEHLVRLLQGEAV
+279 GV
-292 EAPEFDFV
+292 ERA
-300 RGVRAERTHTIRVA
+300 RRAAERADLLLLCFDA
-314 ADQPIVIEGIHG
+314 AAPLSEEDEALLAETAGRSRLAVCCKGDLPALWEAEALSPYGIE
-326 LNDMLTEAIPAKQ
+326 
-339 KRKIYISAL
+339 AL
-348 TQLNMDDYTPIP
+348 A
-360 SSDNRLYRRIVR
+360 V
-372 DMQFRGKS
+372 S
-380 AEESL
+380 AET
-385 LLWPSVRK
+385 
-393 GEAKN
+393 GEG
-398 IFAFQENAD
+398 
-407 YYFNSAMLYELAA
+407 LAA
-420 LRKLVEPALAA
+420 LRRAIAASIAPAAESALVTNARHIEALQRAAASVSDAEKSAGGTEPELVATDLREALAA
-431 IESNSP
+431 LGQITGREASADLIE
-437 VYLEAKRLLR
+437 R
-447 FIQYF
+447 
-452 LPMDDRYIPNDS
+452 
-464 ILQEFLGGSIFNI
+464 IFSKFCVGK

>member
-186 VLAATEAELAA
+186 VLAAAEAELAA

-208 REGARVALIAGPS
+208 REGARVALIGRPNAGKS
-221 SSGKTTFAHR
+221 SLLNALAGAERAIVTQFAGTT
-231 LIIALRAL
+231 
-239 GLRPMK
+239 
-245 LSLDD
+245 
-250 YYRDRA
+250 RDV
-256 ELPLEEDGR
+256 LEEAVSMDGIPVTLFDTAGIR
-265 PDLERLDTLDVPLL
+265 AADDPVERI
-279 DEHLVRLLQGEAV
+279 GV
-292 EAPEFDFV
+292 ERA
-300 RGVRAERTHTIRVA
+300 RRAAERADLLLLCFDA
-314 ADQPIVIEGIHG
+314 AAPLSEEDEALLAETAGRSRLAVCCKGDLPALWEAEALSPYGIE
-326 LNDMLTEAIPAKQ
+326 
-339 KRKIYISAL
+339 AL
-348 TQLNMDDYTPIP
+348 A
-360 SSDNRLYRRIVR
+360 V
-372 DMQFRGKS
+372 S
-380 AEESL
+380 AET
-385 LLWPSVRK
+385 
-393 GEAKN
+393 GEG
-398 IFAFQENAD
+398 
-407 YYFNSAMLYELAA
+407 LAA
-420 LRKLVEPALAA
+420 LRRAIAARIAPAAESALVTNARHIEALQRAAASVSDAEKSAGGTEPELVATDLREALAA
-431 IESNSP
+431 LGQITGREASADLIE
-437 VYLEAKRLLR
+437 R
-447 FIQYF
+447 
-452 LPMDDRYIPNDS
+452 
-464 ILQEFLGGSIFNI
+464 IFSKFCVGK

>member
-55 PLDQAMAAFFPAPRS
+55 PLDQVMAAFFPAPRS

-186 VLAATEAELAA
+186 VLAAAEAELAA

-208 REGARVALIAGPS
+208 REGARVALIGRPNAGKS
-221 SSGKTTFAHR
+221 SLLNALAGAERAIVTQFAGTT
-231 LIIALRAL
+231 
-239 GLRPMK
+239 
-245 LSLDD
+245 
-250 YYRDRA
+250 RDV
-256 ELPLEEDGR
+256 LEEAVSMDGIPVTLFDTAGIR
-265 PDLERLDTLDVPLL
+265 AADDPVERI
-279 DEHLVRLLQGEAV
+279 GV
-292 EAPEFDFV
+292 ERA
-300 RGVRAERTHTIRVA
+300 RRAAERADLLLLCFDA
-314 ADQPIVIEGIHG
+314 AAPLSEEDEALLAEPAGRSRLAVCCKGDLPALWEAEALSPYGIE
-326 LNDMLTEAIPAKQ
+326 
-339 KRKIYISAL
+339 AL
-348 TQLNMDDYTPIP
+348 A
-360 SSDNRLYRRIVR
+360 V
-372 DMQFRGKS
+372 S
-380 AEESL
+380 AET
-385 LLWPSVRK
+385 
-393 GEAKN
+393 GEG
-398 IFAFQENAD
+398 
-407 YYFNSAMLYELAA
+407 LAA
-420 LRKLVEPALAA
+420 LRRAIAARIAPAAESALVTNARHIEALQRAAASVSDAEKSAGGTEPELVATDLREALAA
-431 IESNSP
+431 LGQITGREASADLIE
-437 VYLEAKRLLR
+437 R
-447 FIQYF
+447 
-452 LPMDDRYIPNDS
+452 
-464 ILQEFLGGSIFNI
+464 IFSKFCVGK

>member
-186 VLAATEAELAA
+186 VLAAAEAELAA

-208 REGARVALIAGPS
+208 REGARVALIGRPNAGKS
-221 SSGKTTFAHR
+221 SLLNALAGAERAIVTQFAGTT
-231 LIIALRAL
+231 
-239 GLRPMK
+239 
-245 LSLDD
+245 
-250 YYRDRA
+250 RDV
-256 ELPLEEDGR
+256 LEEAVSMDGIPVTLFDTAGIR
-265 PDLERLDTLDVPLL
+265 AADDPVERIGVERARRAAERADLLLLCFDAAAPLSEEDEALLAETAGRSRLAVCCKDDLPALWEAEAL
-279 DEHLVRLLQGEAV
+279 SPYGIEAV
-292 EAPEFDFV
+292 AV
-300 RGVRAERTHTIRVA
+300 
-314 ADQPIVIEGIHG
+314 
-326 LNDMLTEAIPAKQ
+326 
-339 KRKIYISAL
+339 
-348 TQLNMDDYTPIP
+348 
-360 SSDNRLYRRIVR
+360 
-372 DMQFRGKS
+372 S
-380 AEESL
+380 AET
-385 LLWPSVRK
+385 
-393 GEAKN
+393 GEG
-398 IFAFQENAD
+398 
-407 YYFNSAMLYELAA
+407 LAA
-420 LRKLVEPALAA
+420 LRRAIAARIAPAAESALVTNARHIEALQRAAASVADAEKSAGGTEPELVATDLREALAA
-431 IESNSP
+431 LGQITGREASADLIE
-437 VYLEAKRLLR
+437 R
-447 FIQYF
+447 
-452 LPMDDRYIPNDS
+452 
-464 ILQEFLGGSIFNI
+464 IFSKFCVGK